1 MQNMYI
7 SFFFFLLAAE
17 ALDFDG
23 FFVPVRLFATSPG
36 SFLTLLVIS
45 VIEISWWKLHGT
57 NNKKTNL
64 NPSVTMMTKSAS
76 RSELNIDQQ
85 HLPGQPF

>member
-45 VIEISWWKLHGT
+45 VIEIS
-57 NNKKTNL
+57 
-64 NPSVTMMTKSAS
+64 
-76 RSELNIDQQ
+76 
-85 HLPGQPF
+85 